1 MLPWPLLLVR
11 MSPVLACMAVA
22 TACTNAPVA
31 PEAANPEAVAGPVMA
46 FAAVPLDGP
55 GRARLQRA
63 DEALNPASVMK
74 LVTTYAALDLLGP
87 AFRWNT
93 WLYTDGHQDGEI
105 LHGNLYLVSGGDPS
119 LSRERLWRMLETL
132 RGQGIREIR
141 GDLVLDGSYLRLPDV
156 WPGFDDDGNN
166 PHAPYLALPH
176 PLLSQLNLVQVQ
188 AETAAGVVRTS
199 MIPALPGVSLVN
211 NLSAGPPLD
220 YFAPDESSSAPDESS
235 PPRCPRAGALIGV
248 PQEVTPGQWRIPLS
262 GVLPEGCGVRRHHV
276 LGAADEHT
284 AATLRHLW
292 RGLGG
297 EMTGGHRA
305 GQLPPGSRLMGATTS
320 ADLVT
325 VIRDINKHSNN
336 VMTKQL
342 FLTLGAQYRRAGDS
356 DDLAAARRV
365 MNTWLEGKGLDVDS
379 IVLDNGSGLSR
390 SERISARQLAALL
403 EQAWRSP
410 WAAEFASSLPLTG
423 IDGSM
428 RLRGREIAGRGHIKT
443 GSLRDVRAVAGYLRD
458 ERGTTWAVAA
468 LINDADASAHQWRL
482 DRWLSD
488 IVRAE

>member
-1 MLPWPLLLVR
+1 MLRWPL
-11 MSPVLACMAVA
+11 VLALVCIAVA
-22 TACTNAPVA
+22 TGCTNRQ
-31 PEAANPEAVAGPVMA
+31 AASGPAADPVMA
-46 FAAVPLDGP
+46 FAAIPLDGP
-55 GRARLQRA
+55 GRPRLQRA

-93 WLYTDGHQDGEI
+93 WLYTDGHQDGDV

-119 LSRERLWRMLETL
+119 LSRERLWAMLETL

-141 GDLVLDGSYLRLPDV
+141 GDLVLDGSYLRLPEV

-176 PLLSQLNLVQVQ
+176 PLLSQLNLVQVR
-188 AETAAGVVRTS
+188 AETEAGVVRAS
-199 MIPALPGVSLVN
+199 MTPALPGVSLVN
-211 NLSAGPPLD
+211 NLSAGPPLVRSVS
-220 YFAPDESSSAPDESS
+220 DEMSEDASA

-248 PQEVTPGQWRIPLS
+248 PREDGAGQWRIPLS
-262 GVLPEGCGVRRHHV
+262 GVLPEGCGVRRHHA
-276 LGAADEHT
+276 LGAADDHT

-297 EMTGGHRA
+297 EISGGHRV
-305 GQLPPGSRLMGATTS
+305 GQLPAGSRLVGATTS

-342 FLTLGAQYRRAGDS
+342 FLTLGAQYRRAGDG

-365 MNTWLEGKGLDVDS
+365 VGEWLEGKGLDAGS

-390 SERISARQLAALL
+390 SERISALQITALL

-410 WAAEFASSLPLTG
+410 WAAEFTSSLPLTG

-428 RLRGREIAGRGHIKT
+428 RLRGRDFVGRGHIKT

-458 ERGTTWAVAA
+458 ARGTTWAVAA
-468 LINDADASAHQWRL
+468 LINDAEAGAHQWRL
-482 DRWLSD
+482 DRWLGD
-488 IVRAE
+488 IVNAD